1 MSRGTDVPPGSEA
14 PSEEIV
20 RLLLAEKGRL
30 LTFLE
35 ERVGSRA
42 DAEDLLQIAML
53 RVVTKGHAL
62 RSRDRIIPWFYR
74 VLRNLLVDWHRRRA
88 AAARALR
95 RLERTVSVTQDQDEA
110 LWRQVCSCVSR
121 ILVTLRPEYTEILG
135 RVEVD
140 QQPVV
145 EAARELGI
153 SANNASVR
161 LFRARR
167 ASSSACAPR
176 AAPVSSTAAWTASA
190 DPPEPRDLAMLVHR
204 PWMRRCC
211 KNDGGGVSLLGDIAV
226 KMFYRTRRPR

>member
-1 MSRGTDVPPGSEA
+1 MNRGTDVPRGSES

-30 LTFLE
+30 LAFLE

-62 RSRDRIIPWFYR
+62 RCRDRIIPWFYR

-95 RLERTVSVTQDQDEA
+95 RLERTVSVTQEQDEA

-140 QQPVV
+140 EQPVV

-167 ASSSACAPR
+167 ALLDRLRATCGACFEHGCLDCFCRTPQALGPGGAR
-176 AAPVSSTAAWTASA
+176 
-190 DPPEPRDLAMLVHR
+190 PPPMNEGKV
-204 PWMRRCC
+204 
-211 KNDGGGVSLLGDIAV
+211 
-226 KMFYRTRRPR
+226 

>member
-1 MSRGTDVPPGSEA
+1 MSRGSAVPPGSES

-30 LTFLE
+30 LAFLE

-53 RVVTKGHAL
+53 RVVTKGHAV

-95 RLERTVSVTQDQDEA
+95 RLERTVSVTQDQDE
-110 LWRQVCSCVSR
+110 LWSQVCSCVSR
-121 ILVTLRPEYTEILG
+121 IFVTLRPEYTEILG
-135 RVEVD
+135 RVELD
-140 QQPVV
+140 EQPVV
-145 EAARELGI
+145 KAARELGI

-167 ASSSACAPR
+167 ALLERLRATCGACFEHGCLDCFCRTSQAVGPGDAR
-176 AAPVSSTAAWTASA
+176 
-190 DPPEPRDLAMLVHR
+190 PPPTNEGTV
-204 PWMRRCC
+204 
-211 KNDGGGVSLLGDIAV
+211 
-226 KMFYRTRRPR
+226 

>member
-1 MSRGTDVPPGSEA
+1 MSRGSDVPPGSES

-20 RLLLAEKGRL
+20 RRLLAEKGRL
-30 LTFLE
+30 LAFLE

-110 LWRQVCSCVSR
+110 LWSQVCSCVSR

-135 RVEVD
+135 RVDLDE
-140 QQPVV
+140 QPVA

-153 SANNASVR
+153 SPNNAAVR

-167 ASSSACAPR
+167 ALLESVRRVCGACADHGCLDCTCRNGRSAGGPGDAR
-176 AAPVSSTAAWTASA
+176 PPSRGKTAP
-190 DPPEPRDLAMLVHR
+190 
-204 PWMRRCC
+204 
-211 KNDGGGVSLLGDIAV
+211 
-226 KMFYRTRRPR
+226 